1 MREIA
6 MSLLDTIMGKVN
18 DVAAKVGVTPDQV
31 QQLTATLQ
39 NKLGD
44 GTDQLAAIEQTA
56 REHGVPVEKIQALM
70 AHAGEAESLASQIG
84 GLAKGIFNKN

>member
-1 MREIA
+1 